1 MLAGINETPKK
12 VLKREDR
19 ELHKHCIICGV
30 NISIQGRRY
39 VTLATQIR
47 ETLNEIID
55 ISQFSNLCRVC
66 NLCKSKAE
74 SVKGYIKRYEESK
87 KTLIEKFKNTQQSS
101 TTGVITVKRLAKSQS
116 PGRSPS
122 SSSSTITSRKRLR
135 MDLNNVKDTP
145 IHPQSRKKISLPT
158 PLASSEKEN
167 LIPVNIMGNTVTEP
181 STKKTYGK
189 SIGYKQVKVTVQTVE
204 SGATK
209 TRILNNMEAIVV
221 KLIAL
226 KMQKEAVM
234 TLIKLPEYKD
244 HLTECF
250 IKLCLEELT
259 DISSISTNS
268 ILTRTDAKSIKNLGV
283 ASVMEE
289 FSKKIPTLT
298 KVIFKITKDDTFS
311 TTQICNAVVSSH
323 NQKLS
328 ALRHKNGLFFR
339 QCGLLRKGQE
349 VLSKMKMSTHPT
361 VIRKKL
367 VEMGNDHDSK
377 VLEWKKEKEDAV
389 KKGECGVS
397 LQFIGDNLDA
407 EVNPSHQTLTNK
419 NKSFHWFNM
428 FAIKE
433 KVNGSHLS
441 NVRTRE
447 MKDVAPEEF
456 LPTKQDLKK
465 VEKEFIIIAARILV
479 KYIPSMSVFKDVIVH
494 HIDHQYSE
502 EMAKKSEQI
511 PLGTY
516 ALNENR
522 HEDMMEIIERIQERY
537 GIQDETGKSFTFFGG
552 DQLTEER
559 SRTVQFARAD
569 GRTVEERLQGI
580 IPKFEDWHAI
590 RTGYESAL
598 KIFFNKE
605 STADAGTYLSN
616 AISKLFVIFVVLSGV
631 DSIEDYHPP
640 LELETKDLATKRRWL
655 HGRIHLFLKNNVMG
669 SLEMLTKMLPEQKT
683 HKCRDKKCTKRF
695 FFLPAKNMH
704 EEIEHGLPPLTN
716 LEETSKE
723 VADDDLYNYSC
734 SRVCVG
740 LLLLNA
746 NDAVKEGD
754 GDRLMRFYRIYTFI
768 FRMNGNHKYA
778 YICLRLKARELALLS
793 AREYHRLKW
802 NRFVNNE
809 GGRGK
814 NISLDLRLE
823 HINKVTKALIK
834 SQGMQNV
841 TDESVESISKA
852 IGGMEELVESQ
863 LLDAGITKRSSHHS
877 NKHKHDIFLH

>member
-1 MLAGINETPKK
+1 
-12 VLKREDR
+12 
-19 ELHKHCIICGV
+19 
-30 NISIQGRRY
+30 
-39 VTLATQIR
+39 
-47 ETLNEIID
+47 
-55 ISQFSNLCRVC
+55 
-66 NLCKSKAE
+66 
-74 SVKGYIKRYEESK
+74 
-87 KTLIEKFKNTQQSS
+87 
-101 TTGVITVKRLAKSQS
+101 
-116 PGRSPS
+116 
-122 SSSSTITSRKRLR
+122 
-135 MDLNNVKDTP
+135 
-145 IHPQSRKKISLPT
+145 
-158 PLASSEKEN
+158 
-167 LIPVNIMGNTVTEP
+167 
-181 STKKTYGK
+181 
-189 SIGYKQVKVTVQTVE
+189 
-204 SGATK
+204 
-209 TRILNNMEAIVV
+209 MEAIVV

-339 QCGLLRKGQE
+339 QCGLLRK
-349 VLSKMKMSTHPT
+349 
-361 VIRKKL
+361 
-367 VEMGNDHDSK
+367 
-377 VLEWKKEKEDAV
+377 KEDAV

-616 AISKLFVIFVVLSGV
+616 AIKTGNKNALRKVEDKFQEVKEFFDIETKALLVSGFLKQEGV

-683 HKCRDKKCTKRF
+683 HKCRDKKCTKVR
-695 FFLPAKNMH
+695 
-704 EEIEHGLPPLTN
+704 
-716 LEETSKE
+716 
-723 VADDDLYNYSC
+723 
-734 SRVCVG
+734 
-740 LLLLNA
+740 
-746 NDAVKEGD
+746 
-754 GDRLMRFYRIYTFI
+754 
-768 FRMNGNHKYA
+768 
-778 YICLRLKARELALLS
+778 LLS
-793 AREYHRLKW
+793 
-802 NRFVNNE
+802 
-809 GGRGK
+809 
-814 NISLDLRLE
+814 
-823 HINKVTKALIK
+823 
-834 SQGMQNV
+834 
-841 TDESVESISKA
+841 
-852 IGGMEELVESQ
+852 
-863 LLDAGITKRSSHHS
+863 
-877 NKHKHDIFLH
+877 